1 MRSHPPITALAGFRR
16 PDIAISIERLR
27 GASESRDTRVFSRRV
42 SYRAFNDVT
51 DISIRG
57 ICLIG
62 RRGGAITDS
71 MRKLL
76 LLGLVGCWSS
86 SPQLATQPAPPPERG
101 ASTGGATY
109 GGASY
114 GGLAALVGRGE
125 VDGVVDDLS
134 TGGGGGT
141 GVGTIGVGKYGAA
154 GHGQGGGGVG
164 AGPPTV
170 SIGAPGGSS
179 EALDPAIIRRY
190 IRRNIDKIQRCYEQE
205 LPGDPKLA
213 GRVTVRFTIGAD
225 GRVIHV
231 SAAGMPTVEEC
242 VAAVISTIQFPPPRG
257 GGIVNVNYPFIFQ
270 QADPGP
276 PPAP

>member
-1 MRSHPPITALAGFRR
+1 
-16 PDIAISIERLR
+16 
-27 GASESRDTRVFSRRV
+27 
-42 SYRAFNDVT
+42 
-51 DISIRG
+51 
-57 ICLIG
+57 
-62 RRGGAITDS
+62 

-86 SPQLATQPAPPPERG
+86 SPRPATQPAPAPEHG

-114 GGLAALVGRGE
+114 GGLAALVGGGE
-125 VDGVVDDLS
+125 VDGVVGDLS
-134 TGGGGGT
+134 GGT
-141 GVGTIGVGKYGAA
+141 GGGTIGVG
-154 GHGQGGGGVG
+154 V
-164 AGPPTV
+164 PPTV
-170 SIGAPGGSS
+170 SVGAPGGSS
-179 EALDPAIIRRY
+179 DTLDPAIIRRY
-190 IRRNIDKIQRCYEQE
+190 IRRNIDKIQLCYEQE

-213 GRVTVRFTIGAD
+213 GRVTVRFTIGTD
-225 GRVIHV
+225 GKVIHA
-231 SAAGMPTVEEC
+231 SAAGMPTVEDC